1 MESKSFSLNIQ
12 ENPMHIKEQQKKTI
26 EAMEIELSVASDNNN
41 NEDNNTTTTTTTS
54 TTSSPNLHRIK
65 LLLFLIVTLA
75 SVAALFYF
83 TEVATRTFRRDEIQV
98 DLLDQPVTQIMF
110 NVALIGGIT
119 NVAIQASGLSASHQ
133 PNDIRNYKL
142 SNIWIVTA
150 VLITFITMIAE
161 PAVYIRPSV
170 VLNKP
175 MGRGQCVAPIEIDPE
190 FFNVCPSFRKNYSFV
205 QPNPIVSDSNDR
217 NMTAHDPLEETQDYF
232 STVERLYAASGL
244 VRAAAGNMKFNPMVT
259 DRTCIDLLWD
269 TICEA
274 TFSRCQYETCRIPK
288 LQDLASTREKYQGR
302 ATCGMRFQAQ
312 KWLQCGIK
320 VCESDSASCQV
331 AVKDYRELF
340 NADGI
345 KYFTDEFEK
354 LLGQLKTSKKVT
366 PEELKMVQ
374 DAFKHLPDALNKTA
388 NDIIFQNECAGWEDH
403 HVLSVDKTNS
413 NNHSNTS
420 CDPNRTSYQIYAK
433 EIKHDG
439 TYIYLTI
446 FCVLFL
452 IFIYFLKVESDK
464 ALSLNLNL
472 SSVRLACC
480 FIAIIMSVLVFIG
493 GIELQKAARVNNNQ
507 DQKVWAVFYFLV
519 SFYCLHGGKY
529 LSSFDFSSYALRSYA
544 LLTLISFFFLS
555 SLKQYLYSHQ
565 KEKQRLNA
573 SWKQTFLSCKKKEE
587 KEKAVLFH
595 LKYIN
600 KHLVVVV
607 LKKI

>member
-1 MESKSFSLNIQ
+1 
-12 ENPMHIKEQQKKTI
+12 MHIKEQQKKTI

-41 NEDNNTTTTTTTS
+41 NEDNNTTTTTIS
-54 TTSSPNLHRIK
+54 STSSPNLHRIK

-75 SVAALFYF
+75 SIAALFYF
-83 TEVATRTFRRDEIQV
+83 TEVATRTIRRDGIQV

-119 NVAIQASGLSASHQ
+119 NVAIQASGLAASHQ

-142 SNIWIVTA
+142 SNIWIVTV

-175 MGRGQCVAPIEIDPE
+175 MGRGECVAPIEVDRE

-205 QPNPIVSDSNDR
+205 QPNPIVSNSNDR
-217 NMTAHDPLEETQDYF
+217 NMTAHDPLEETQKYF
-232 STVERLYAASGL
+232 SNVKLLESVSGL
-244 VRAAAGNMKFNPMVT
+244 LRAQATKFKFNPMAI
-259 DRTCIDLLWD
+259 DPTCIYSFVD
-269 TICEA
+269 TLCEA

-288 LQDLASTREKYQGR
+288 LQDLAS
-302 ATCGMRFQAQ
+302 TCGMRFQAQ

-320 VCESDSASCQV
+320 VCESDSASCEV
-331 AVKDYRELF
+331 SEKVDDYREFF

-345 KYFTDEFEK
+345 EDFVGIFAD
-354 LLGQLKTSKKVT
+354 LLNRLESSKKVT
-366 PEELKMVQ
+366 PDELKMVK
-374 DAFKHLPDALNKTA
+374 DVFKHLPDALNKTA

-403 HVLSVDKTNS
+403 HVFSIDETNS

-446 FCVLFL
+446 SCVLFL
-452 IFIYFLKVESDK
+452 IFIYFLEVESDK
-464 ALSLNLNL
+464 ALLLNLNL

-493 GIELQKAARVNNNQ
+493 GIELQKAARINNNQ

-529 LSSFDFSSYALRSYA
+529 FSSLDFSSYA

-555 SLKQYLYSHQ
+555 SLSSNICTH
-565 KEKQRLNA
+565 
-573 SWKQTFLSCKKKEE
+573 TKKK
-587 KEKAVLFH
+587 
-595 LKYIN
+595 N
-600 KHLVVVV
+600 RG
-607 LKKI
+607 